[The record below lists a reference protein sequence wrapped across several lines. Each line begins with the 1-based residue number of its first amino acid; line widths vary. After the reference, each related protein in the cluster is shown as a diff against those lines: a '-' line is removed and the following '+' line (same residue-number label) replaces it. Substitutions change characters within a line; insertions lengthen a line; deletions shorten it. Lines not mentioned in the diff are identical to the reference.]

1 MNKQTLREFYTSY
14 ECDRKFDNGKEVS
27 VIIDGN
33 LMDLSYNWLV
43 IGDDS
48 KYLDYHV
55 IDWTHTSLH
64 MVISIVSD
72 YDVWLKVEEY
82 RKELFGV

>member
-1 MNKQTLREFYTSY
+1 MAKQTLREFYTSY
-14 ECDRKFDNGKEVS
+14 ECDHKFDNGKEVS

-55 IDWTHTSLH
+55 ID
-64 MVISIVSD
+64 
-72 YDVWLKVEEY
+72 
-82 RKELFGV
+82 